1 MDLKKEHSKARLN
14 FQSRLT
20 ELTEAWK
27 DIPSDE
33 IPDSIKDFAKF
44 LKNMDHQLNS
54 QKVLN
59 EKTSLTLRRSEDLWL
74 LDLISN
80 WVNDGVSLSDQE
92 KKEFDGLVGAIRL
105 AMQFFVVNVI
115 FNVDNT
121 GLPLEELSSKLKAG
135 GTIIAEQ
142 SKLERRLRDME
153 NELGFLVALGVESSV
168 MPKGDL
174 RHLPTDLDRESFSNE
189 IYNAF
194 KERRTNDKL
203 ILSRK
208 RKDQLR

>member
-1 MDLKKEHSKARLN
+1 
-14 FQSRLT
+14 
-20 ELTEAWK
+20 
-27 DIPSDE
+27 
-33 IPDSIKDFAKF
+33 
-44 LKNMDHQLNS
+44 MDHQLNS